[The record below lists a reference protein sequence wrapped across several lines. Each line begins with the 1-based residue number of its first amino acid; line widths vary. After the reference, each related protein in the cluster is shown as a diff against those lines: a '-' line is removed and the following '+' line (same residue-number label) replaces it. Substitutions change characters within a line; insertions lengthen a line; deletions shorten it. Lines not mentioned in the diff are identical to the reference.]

1 MLLNKCRASNQFIYG
16 EPRKS
21 WKLRQ
26 IQVNLV
32 TNTREVR
39 TTHFKLHPT
48 NNVTI
53 SLSEYFNK

>member
-1 MLLNKCRASNQFIYG
+1 MLLNKCRASNQFKYG

-32 TNTREVR
+32 TNTREVQ
-39 TTHFKLHPT
+39 TALYKQLQTMLP
-48 NNVTI
+48 
-53 SLSEYFNK
+53 

>member
-26 IQVNLV
+26 IQMNLV
-32 TNTREVR
+32 TNTREVQ